1 MNGYSESNVFRA
13 MKMKANVILAIAAA
27 ALTMNSCQKVPVGSR
42 AGEAIRFTVGSE
54 PAVTKAS
61 YSGDDDGAKERIDWT
76 IGDQIRIY
84 CADASEP
91 ADLYADYLV
100 SSVEAPTSGSP
111 VSKAAVRPVSGDGL
125 VWSEEN
131 THVFYGVYPSPAE
144 IGSSVTSIIG
154 NVVLASIP
162 ASQPGQDSQSSGNH
176 VVAPNLKNMVMTSRE
191 SVKSEDLSEGD
202 VFLHFTPLTTAIKFV
217 LKNGTGSALS
227 LSKVQLISGKGK
239 ATAPVISGNFDIDL
253 DVTAVPAAVHPYGDA
268 YTVTWNQSYPLCTRF
283 TLDSTDEAA
292 DRTLT
297 IPFSPALSL
306 ADQKTL
312 TFTFFLNPVQ
322 NFSDLYFQIVE
333 TGGASRSIRL
343 GYTDGSGVYFP
354 RHKKSTVQ
362 GLVLEKS
369 VVLSFDPD
377 VIPWDDERFP
387 INPGDSTSTDP
398 VIVDWEDGEI
408 DSLTL
413 TSAGSSAD

>member
-1 MNGYSESNVFRA
+1 

-27 ALTMNSCQKVPVGSR
+27 VLAMNSCQKVPVGSR

-76 IGDQIRIY
+76 VGDQIRIY
-84 CADASEP
+84 CAEASEP
-91 ADLYADYLV
+91 ADLYADYKV
-100 SSVEAPTSGSP
+100 SSVEAPTSGNP
-111 VSKAAVRPVSGDGL
+111 ASKAAVGPVSGDGL

-144 IGSSVTSIIG
+144 TGSSVTSING

-162 ASQPGQDSQSSGNH
+162 ASQTGTVSASGGNY

-239 ATAPVISGNFDIDL
+239 ATAPVISGNFKIDL

-268 YTVTWNQSYPLCTRF
+268 YTVTWNQSYPSCTSVASL
-283 TLDSTDEAA
+283 TSTDEAA

-297 IPFSPALSL
+297 IPFSSALSL

-322 NFSDLYFQIVE
+322 DFSDLYFQIVE

-343 GYTDGSGVYFP
+343 GYTDGTGVYFP

-387 INPGDSTSTDP
+387 INPGDSTSAAP